1 MDQYINQI
9 DIVDPKVIF
18 PLILKDIE
26 FFHHI
31 NHLKIKGND
40 SRELQGLIYQLN
52 TVNAISFHDCQVTRF
67 DFISELINNHRIES
81 IGFDFAL
88 NEKSFMSFIQSS
100 SFANL
105 KYFRVSNLSQIDVS
119 TCASYFSNLSHLS
132 LAYCKLEIGSV
143 LKALLTSQT
152 NLLRE
157 LDLSGNIAN
166 EDDNYFSYSIPL
178 KLQARYINN
187 VNWEIKPL
195 KYFIE
200 VCSNSYLKSLSINHV
215 QFIDS
220 LKSKEKWNF
229 LFSNLPARLNSV
241 KTFSWNSNEMHHK
254 FLTFLKDS
262 QYLSTVPF
270 KRQSYNRSN
279 SIIIIEAFTKN
290 PLTLLNLSSSDSD
303 SDTSQVSSNYVDIF
317 NLHQES
323 EMTYNHYQFYI
334 S

>member
-1 MDQYINQI
+1 M
-9 DIVDPKVIF
+9 
-18 PLILKDIE
+18 
-26 FFHHI
+26 
-31 NHLKIKGND
+31 
-40 SRELQGLIYQLN
+40 
-52 TVNAISFHDCQVTRF
+52 
-67 DFISELINNHRIES
+67 
-81 IGFDFAL
+81 
-88 NEKSFMSFIQSS
+88 
-100 SFANL
+100 
-105 KYFRVSNLSQIDVS
+105 
-119 TCASYFSNLSHLS
+119 
-132 LAYCKLEIGSV
+132 
-143 LKALLTSQT
+143 
-152 NLLRE
+152 RE

-166 EDDNYFSYSIPL
+166 EDDNSLNYSIPL
-178 KLQARYINN
+178 KLQALHVNN